1 MLKKRILASSM
12 ASVMA
17 LSSFSV
23 VAFADDATDKKGEA
37 VTAKELQA
45 YVDSF
50 ETFITDDLPNYGSKQ
65 GEKFQAAIDHAKAV
79 LGEEAPTDIEIN
91 AAYQMVKAVESK
103 LAVYTKAQLQDLI
116 KDNQSKY
123 DKNNLL
129 NEEIQ
134 DLIYTE
140 DSFAKFT
147 SAFDDATNYVDSG
160 DSRLITDAYVGLY
173 DAVNGLSE
181 LKKVSKAQFRTALR
195 EYEELEL
202 EMKKYE
208 SWRRGKLGTVPS
220 TGTAEDKSKLKNA
233 NMSMEELIA
242 LVYGNLEKISYWDK
256 TKWSTKKAKTVSS
269 DDEADHKDEG
279 RFIGSF
285 EIGKDEALKTYIND
299 KYDQFDNVKGA
310 TVTTDKAINAA
321 YEAAQDAVTVFKSW
335 EPDGYKSG
343 SKSSCANIEKKY
355 HSQLV
360 MTFNMDD
367 VETLIDTLEAWTKAE
382 YSGDVSDKKDDPAGL
397 KVTLDLEKHTLKS
410 NKSFAIV
417 KNKKTGLIRD
427 IADVYVNRTAAKAAI
442 SDEDKEDY
450 VEQAISAGT
459 NILTY
464 LDYSV
469 AANIGAMQSDYT
481 TAVAAAATNIKALSD
496 ANWSVKANAKEK
508 FATDAGVFNSADV
521 YKFFEVKADTGYES
535 DAGTKAV
542 VSAHNAWV
550 GEMETLYKTV
560 KTKREKVYK
569 SVTESGVTTISG
581 AAYDYAKALKE
592 LTDALKAA
600 NAGTAVTITA
610 GNGTSSF
617 TPASDY
623 VTIKDS
629 AGTAITSI
637 TVDSVATTF
646 NGTTEIKEFVAND
659 FSATGATGKTDATVL
674 AGVNA
679 KVAAAKTKYEAL
691 KKAMEEY
698 IEGSTDASGNHVD
711 SAVEKFTKALNDSR
725 VIDSNTSDKNYGTD
739 GNGDKS
745 AYYVVDDADYLIAE
759 KDYTGVTAVTYFTLK
774 VKSGVTG
781 DNKKAAQAVVD
792 AHNKEVKR
800 LKNRYT
806 MLKNMV
812 NNQKSVS
819 ALTKLVA
826 ADADYI
832 AYNGYDFKN
841 EDNCAAALEIMD
853 RIANGKTIPSA
864 KGSTAEWTLIW
875 RQLAYALEDSFPEA
889 TTTKY
894 TLKDLE
900 DMIERAYVAA
910 DGTGDSSLF
919 ATIHQPLVDQRQQA
933 IEWLKEA
940 KSVTGYKTDDVV
952 AGSTLAAEYD
962 ALKGKVED
970 LEKWLRDFQYS
981 YEEIRDTIGN
991 VAKDID
997 DGTIKVTAELKK
1009 ALEDCAYDLSVLEAT
1024 DVFDEGDAVNPAFDD
1039 SRAFQYANR
1048 LKTGDSKT
1056 TFEPNEFEKNLKKTY
1071 DALTKA
1077 YEAAKNPAKPA
1088 VPGDTDNDGKITM
1101 NDVNEILQAVLDGKS
1116 GDLKFDANNDNAV
1129 NFEDVN
1135 FALDVVLKAMG

>member
-160 DSRLITDAYVGLY
+160 DSRLITDAYVGLS

-220 TGTAEDKSKLKNA
+220 TGTAKDKSKLKNA

-481 TAVAAAATNIKALSD
+481 TAAGAVSNVKALSD
-496 ANWSVKANAKEK
+496 VNWSVTAKAASKLETVK
-508 FATDAGVFNSADV
+508 GVFNDTTV
-521 YKFFEVKADTGYES
+521 YKFVEVEAATGYTS
-535 DAGTKAV
+535 DAGTKAI
-542 VSAHNAWV
+542 VSGHNTWV

-560 KTKREKVYK
+560 KTKREAIYK
-569 SVTESGVTTISG
+569 ADATSGDISG
-581 AAYDYAKALKE
+581 AAKDYTDAKTAFENAAKALE
-592 LTDALKAA
+592 NGGSLPS
-600 NAGTAVTITA
+600 TA
-610 GNGTSSF
+610 NGTKSF
-617 TPASDY
+617 TPVAM
-623 VTIKDS
+623 TINKDDGTT
-629 AGTAITSI
+629 AYLTLTATAIKNY
-637 TVDSVATTF
+637 A
-646 NGTTEIKEFVAND
+646 AND
-659 FSATGATGKTDATVL
+659 FDTDGSGTDATEAQL
-674 AGVNA
+674 KTVNDLYD
-679 KVAAAKTKYEAL
+679 KLETKYKAL
-691 KKAMEEY
+691 EKAWYEY
-698 IEGSTDASGNHVD
+698 KADKTVD
-711 SAVEKFTKALNDSR
+711 GKTTESAITKFTKALVDSR
-725 VIDSNTSDKNYGTD
+725 IVDSTSDTTYGETKA
-739 GNGDKS
+739 GTTS
-745 AYYVVDDADYLIAE
+745 AKFVIDDADYLVAK
-759 KDYTGVTAVTYFTLK
+759 KDYTGAADATYFTLK

-781 DNKKAAQAVVD
+781 DDKKAAQAVVD

-812 NNQKSVS
+812 DNQKSVS

-826 ADADYI
+826 ADEDYI

-841 EDNCAAALEIMD
+841 EDDCAAALEIMD

-900 DMIERAYVAA
+900 DMIERAYTAA

-970 LEKWLRDFQYS
+970 LEKWLKDFQYS